1 MAGVKFI
8 SCSSVHSVTF
18 SKRPPI
24 GISVREAYSW
34 KKNNKLSS
42 LFMSTKCQSTSSSSS
57 PLSIDNSAKLE
68 TQGHQGMVADY
79 DNKNTSEELFK
90 KVQMVLRKPCD
101 QSTKM
106 RLIDSIQRLGVGH
119 RFEEEIKL
127 ILQGLSDCN
136 SGEDNLFETGLRFR
150 LLRHNG
156 FPTNSDV
163 FDKFIN
169 ENGEIK
175 NVSSQDTWGIL
186 SLYEASYLAANGEE
200 SLLKVME
207 FTRSHLKNSMP
218 SIPTELQNQIGKAL
232 ELPRHLRMA
241 PLEVRNYIDEY
252 SQELNHYP
260 ALLELAKLEFNEL
273 QSLHKRELT
282 EIIRWWKQL
291 GLVDKL
297 AFARDRPLECFLWT
311 VGIFPEKSYSNIRI
325 ELAKTV
331 SILLVIDDIYDTYGS
346 LDELVLFNDAIRR
359 WDLGAMDK
367 LPEYMK
373 ICYMALYNTTN
384 EIGYRVLKEH
394 GLCITQHLK
403 RTWIDIFDAFLTEAE
418 WFNEKYTPTVDQYLT
433 NGVTSGGS
441 YMALVHSF
449 FLIGHGITDETI
461 SMMHPYPEIFSCS
474 GKILRLWDDLGT
486 AKEEQERGD
495 VASSIDCYMKEENI
509 ELEDEARKH
518 IKKLIRSSW
527 MELNGELKAP
537 SALPRS
543 ITRACFDLARTAQV
557 IYQHGDDQRFS
568 SVVDHVQSLFF
579 RPCVTNFS
587 SKSHIK
593 DQHV

>member
-1 MAGVKFI
+1 MQMAGVKFI
-8 SCSSVHSVTF
+8 SYSSLYSATF
-18 SKRPPI
+18 SKRP
-24 GISVREAYSW
+24 SVIREVYSLKK
-34 KKNNKLSS
+34 KKNYKLPRFGNP
-42 LFMSTKCQSTSSSSS
+42 LFMSTKCQSISSSSS
-57 PLSIDNSAKLE
+57 PPPLLSID
-68 TQGHQGMVADY
+68 HDPGMVADY
-79 DNKNTSEELFK
+79 YDNYKSTTSEELLIK
-90 KVQMVLRKPCD
+90 KVEMALRKPTDD
-101 QSTKM
+101 QSYKM

-119 RFEEEIKL
+119 YFEEEIKV
-127 ILQGLSDCN
+127 ILQMLSDFN
-136 SGEDNLFETGLRFR
+136 SGQDDLFNTGLRFR

-156 FPTNSDV
+156 FPTTSDV

-169 ENGEIK
+169 QKGEIED
-175 NVSSQDTWGIL
+175 VIMGQDTLGML
-186 SLYEASYLAANGEE
+186 SLYEASYLAANCEE
-200 SLLKVME
+200 SLVKAME
-207 FTRSHLKNSMP
+207 FTRSHLKSSMP
-218 SIPTELQNQIGKAL
+218 FITQKLQNQVAKAL

-241 PLEVRNYIDEY
+241 PLEARNYIDEY
-252 SQELNHYP
+252 GKELNHCP
-260 ALLELAKLEFNEL
+260 ALLDLAKLEFNEL

-291 GLVDKL
+291 GLVEKL
-297 AFARDRPLECFLWT
+297 GFARDRPLECFLWV
-311 VGIFPEKSYSNIRI
+311 VGIFPGKCYSNVRI

-346 LDELVLFNDAIRR
+346 LDELHLFNHAILR

-394 GLCITQHLK
+394 GLCVTQHLK
-403 RTWIDIFDAFLTEAE
+403 KVWLDIFDAFLTEAE
-418 WFNEKYTPTVDQYLT
+418 WFDKKYTPTLEQYLT

-449 FLIGHGITDETI
+449 FLIGHGITDQTI
-461 SMMHPYPEIFSCS
+461 SMMHPYPEIFSHS

-509 ELEDEARKH
+509 ESEDEARKH

-527 MELNGELKAP
+527 IELNGELKAP

-543 ITRACFDLARTAQV
+543 ITTACFDLARTAQV
-557 IYQHGDDQRFS
+557 IYQHGDDQSFL
-568 SVVDHVQSLFF
+568 SVEDHVQSLFF
-579 RPCVTNFS
+579 RPC
-587 SKSHIK
+587 
-593 DQHV
+593 Q